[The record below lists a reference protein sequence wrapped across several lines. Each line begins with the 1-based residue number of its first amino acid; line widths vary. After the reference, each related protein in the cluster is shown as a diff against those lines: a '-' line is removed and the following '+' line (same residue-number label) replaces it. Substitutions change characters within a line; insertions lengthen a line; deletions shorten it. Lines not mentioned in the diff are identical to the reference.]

1 MTNIIFQW
9 DTFLIIPAIFLLYTI
24 CLISPTI
31 TNSTVS
37 IDDET
42 NRMERAYDSLNE
54 GEIAD
59 ALQLYDEI
67 LKENPNHID
76 ALNYKG
82 LALASVGHYEEAIQW
97 YDKALTIDPSNISA
111 LNNKGVA
118 LYNLGHYDEAIQW
131 YDKALNIDPK
141 DTDAKYNKNIALLS
155 VNKST
160 EPSILYDAPYEPH
173 Q

>member
-1 MTNIIFQW
+1 MTNIIFQR
-9 DTFLIIPAIFLLYTI
+9 DKFLILPAIFLIYTI
-24 CLISPTI
+24 CLLSPTI
-31 TNSTVS
+31 TYSTLL
-37 IDDET
+37 IEET
-42 NRMERAYDSLNE
+42 KLMQRAYDSLNE

-67 LKENPNHID
+67 LKENPTHIH

-82 LALASVGHYEEAIQW
+82 LALASLGHYEEAIQW
-97 YDKALTIDPSNISA
+97 YDKALTIDPSNVSA

-118 LYNLGHYDEAIQW
+118 LYNLGHYEEAIQW
-131 YDKALNIDPK
+131 YDKVLNIDPN

-160 EPSILYDAPYEPH
+160 EPSVLYDAPYEPH